1 MINFRTVL
9 DSVFLLFILSVRNIR
24 KYSQRSSYMILALIL
39 VQIILLVF
47 TANSL
52 TFANNV
58 NDIFSPYSGKL
69 VIVEKGTTFL
79 EGYPANSYIQY
90 SIYTNLT
97 QNPAIAEAVGA
108 YYEQDGSNLQS
119 QLFLG
124 ITTSMESEISP
135 YQYLTGISLNNGN
148 FPQFGTNQIAIG
160 SNTKIYQDGYTVGNT
175 VKLRN
180 TVNTVITGLFIVN
193 NVIQSRLVLM
203 PINLLQNITQI
214 YNVVSMVVVTP
225 KEGVSVS
232 QLKNSIENQYQQVDV
247 LDNQAIKTATSD
259 ILGIVDNYTSMVAV
273 ISFIVGT
280 LFILILTNFTLIER
294 HFELGLIESI
304 GMSKRQILNSVILE
318 NFSLNIL
325 AFIPGSTLSFIIL
338 TIWNS
343 SSLNSIKLVNSITPQ
358 ILTIVFVISSLMI
371 LVGSYFGSYKVKT
384 RSIVELMRSI

>member
-24 KYSQRSSYMILALIL
+24 KYRQRSSYMILALIL

-325 AFIPGSTLSFIIL
+325 AFIP
-338 TIWNS
+338 
-343 SSLNSIKLVNSITPQ
+343 
-358 ILTIVFVISSLMI
+358 
-371 LVGSYFGSYKVKT
+371 
-384 RSIVELMRSI
+384 